1 MRVYVCEI
9 DIPFSFRHEDD
20 DEVDYESLYVG
31 QRRCVIAKEIV
42 IYK

>member
-9 DIPFSFRHEDD
+9 DIPFSFRHED